1 MSRVLAQSSECQRW
15 NAAYAGLPHRLSSCF
30 VAPEVLSS
38 GEEICHESEIIA
50 TPAAAGMT
58 AHTATTAAPPA
69 GSGVGT
75 ITTTTTTTT
84 TTPATT
90 TTTTTTTTATTFVPT
105 PRGSLRSGRRPG
117 RNLQGWG
124 WGFGA
129 WGSRFGLLVLRLGFQ
144 AFRLQ
149 ALGVRV

>member
-1 MSRVLAQSSECQRW
+1 
-15 NAAYAGLPHRLSSCF
+15 
-30 VAPEVLSS
+30 
-38 GEEICHESEIIA
+38 
-50 TPAAAGMT
+50 MT

-75 ITTTTTTTT
+75 TTT

-90 TTTTTTTTATTFVPT
+90 TTTTFVPT

-124 WGFGA
+124 WGFEA
-129 WGSRFGLLVLRLGFQ
+129 WLSGFQ
-144 AFRLQ
+144 AS
-149 ALGVRV
+149 GVRR